1 MKLFPYLV
9 IRTQQL
15 SLNWS
20 HSSTEVR
27 RLPGLTLEGG
37 LDMLD
42 EQVRSIQSRT
52 HSSGNDGM
60 TSFGDHAFDK
70 MDEHSYQCYHQQ
82 S

>member
-9 IRTQQL
+9 IKTQQL

-42 EQVRSIQSRT
+42 EQVRSIGSRT
-52 HSSGNDGM
+52 
-60 TSFGDHAFDK
+60 A
-70 MDEHSYQCYHQQ
+70 
-82 S
+82 